1 MKYKI
6 IPEEVIKNLVEFLDE
21 IQFEAAKMKN
31 SPEELQKINFINWA
45 ISQLINGMDGY
56 SVDETNRPANKNEK
70 WDIIDEYFMDF
81 ELPEDMNKKEIRKMM
96 SQFEG
101 FFKGL
106 DKENKK
112 SKHIEKKQKNK
123 QSLKQFKN
131 NLIGD
136 KDLTPEEKFELYYDE
151 YEKEKNR
158 KGNVHT
164 LNGILKTVGLRK
176 SSGGSDT
183 H

>member
-56 SVDETNRPANKNEK
+56 SVDETDRPASKEDK

-81 ELPEDMNKKEIRKMM
+81 QLPEDMSKKEIRTMM
-96 SQFEG
+96 DQFEG

-112 SKHIEKKQKNK
+112 SKHVEKKQKNK

-131 NLIGD
+131 NLIVD
-136 KDLTPEEKFELYYDE
+136 NDLTPEEKFELYYDE
-151 YEKEKNR
+151 YKKEKG
-158 KGNVHT
+158 KPKKSKD
-164 LNGILKTVGLRK
+164 LNSILKQLGLRK